1 MTAAHLQHLH
11 QVALNCSDLQ
21 LTIKFYRDVLGL
33 SLIAEFSPPGIA
45 FFQLG
50 QTRLMVQQVA
60 GAAASSSV
68 LYFAVEDVNSAQAA
82 LVERGAV
89 FEAPPHLIHRDTNG
103 TFGPKGIEE
112 WMSFFKDPNGNVL
125 ALCERKAT
133 VL

>member
-50 QTRLMVQQVA
+50 QTRLMLQQVA
-60 GAAASSSV
+60 GATSASSV
-68 LYFAVEDVNSAQAA
+68 LYFAVQDVNAAQAA
-82 LVERGAV
+82 LSERGRSLRGA
-89 FEAPPHLIHRDTNG
+89 ASSNPPRHDGHIRSEGH
-103 TFGPKGIEE
+103 
-112 WMSFFKDPNGNVL
+112 
-125 ALCERKAT
+125 
-133 VL
+133 